1 MLRTCLRTTGRII
14 RGSYRN
20 WFPVDHC
27 PIAGAAQRW
36 NQLVENVLS
45 RGKYTDS
52 SKYKS
57 GKVAGQRHKASN
69 KRTSMQDVEDEDESI
84 DNGASDESNRAQL
97 IDDREYDS
105 VASSAMHVTKR
116 ILNAHNVVIIQPYI
130 KWGPRK
136 SATKPE
142 LLLQEAEALVRS
154 LPRWNTVLSL
164 KVPVETLEKR
174 QLFGSGKLEELK
186 AVIRA
191 QQESGA
197 MLSCV
202 FISKGTLTYTQKQ
215 TLEQEFRLP
224 VMDRYSVVVQIL
236 RLHAVS
242 MEAKL
247 QVALAELPYIWSQ
260 VKGQEAGSKGPIGGG
275 RVFLSDSQRQMLQL
289 RERKLRHELSAIRSH
304 RELLRNRRR
313 QKNFPVVAV
322 VGYTN
327 AGKTSLIKALTQEQ
341 SLQPRDQL
349 FATLDVT
356 AHAGLLPC
364 KLQVLYMDTV
374 GFMSDIPTGLIECFV
389 ATLEDAMLADVIV
402 HVQDMAHEAH
412 SEQRAHVERTLGS
425 LMRTGGDRTLTPD
438 RIINVGNKIDLV
450 PDPNAILRTQENE
463 DTSEDNSDARLHL
476 ISSQTLHGVH
486 ELLLEVERRV
496 LRVTGRQRLTIRVPM
511 GGPELA
517 WLYKNAAV
525 TETAA
530 DPVNAERLLVNAVI
544 SEAKFQQFR
553 HLFIGSRKP

>member
-1 MLRTCLRTTGRII
+1 MLGAYIRSAIRRAHGIGGTCISRRLAEKRA
-14 RGSYRN
+14 
-20 WFPVDHC
+20 PL
-27 PIAGAAQRW
+27 AAVMTFNRC
-36 NQLVENVLS
+36 
-45 RGKYTDS
+45 KYTDS

-57 GKVAGQRHKASN
+57 GKVSGKRQKAINSS
-69 KRTSMQDVEDEDESI
+69 KQHDEAEEADDRSEHED
-84 DNGASDESNRAQL
+84 ASQL

-105 VASSAMHVTKR
+105 VVSSTMHVTKR
-116 ILNAHNVVIIQPYI
+116 ILNTQNVAIIQPYI

-136 SATKPE
+136 SVTKPE
-142 LLLQEAEALVRS
+142 LMLQEAEALVRS
-154 LPRWNTVLSL
+154 LPKWNIELSL

-174 QLFGSGKLEELK
+174 QLFGTGKLEELK
-186 AVIRA
+186 AILRA
-191 QQESGA
+191 HQEAGIP
-197 MLSCV
+197 LTCV
-202 FISKGTLTYTQKQ
+202 FISKGTLTYGQKQ
-215 TLEQEFRLP
+215 TLESEFHLP

-260 VKGQEAGSKGPIGGG
+260 VKDQEAGSSGKGAIGG
-275 RVFLSDSQRQMLQL
+275 RIFLSDSQRQMLQL
-289 RERKLRHELSAIRSH
+289 RERKLRHELSTIRSH
-304 RELLRNRRR
+304 RELLRNRRK
-313 QKNFPVVAV
+313 QKAFPIVAV

-364 KLQVLYMDTV
+364 KLEVLYMDTV
-374 GFMSDIPTGLIECFV
+374 GFMADIPTGLIECFV

-412 SEQRAHVERTLGS
+412 TEQRAHVERTLQS
-425 LMRTGGDRTLTPD
+425 LMRDGDRKLTED

-450 PDPNAILRTQENE
+450 TDPSDLPSSG
-463 DTSEDNSDARLHL
+463 DTDTDDRLHL

-486 ELLLEVERRV
+486 ELLMEVERRV
-496 LRVTGRQRLTIRVPM
+496 LRVTGRQRLVIRVPM
-511 GGPELA
+511 GGQEVA

-530 DPVNAERLLVNAVI
+530 DSENAERMLVSVVI
-544 SEAKFQQFR
+544 TEAKLQQFR
-553 HLFIGSRKP
+553 HLFIRNHSL

>member
-1 MLRTCLRTTGRII
+1 MIRTVRRFDFNESLIHPFYPRVGDPFKRSHVVTQLNA
-14 RGSYRN
+14 YR
-20 WFPVDHC
+20 
-27 PIAGAAQRW
+27 
-36 NQLVENVLS
+36 E
-45 RGKYTDS
+45 KYTDA
-52 SKYKS
+52 SKYKG
-57 GKVAGQRHKASN
+57 GKQAGQRQKAID
-69 KRTSMQDVEDEDESI
+69 KAQLLSMMENDEPLEGNDDQRE
-84 DNGASDESNRAQL
+84 L

-105 VASSAMHVTKR
+105 IASSAMHVTKR
-116 ILNAHNVVIIQPYI
+116 ITNIHNVAILQPYV

-136 SATKPE
+136 SATSPE

-154 LPRWNTVLSL
+154 LPKWTIEFSL
-164 KVPVETLEKR
+164 KIPVDTLDKKH
-174 QLFGSGKLEELK
+174 LFGSGKLEELK
-186 AVIRA
+186 AVISAR
-191 QQESGA
+191 QETGTP
-197 MLSCV
+197 LTCV
-202 FISKGTLTYTQKQ
+202 FISKGTLSFTQKQ

-260 VKGQEAGSKGPIGGG
+260 VKDQEGSSKGSG
-275 RVFLSDSQRQMLQL
+275 RIFLSDSQRQMLQL
-289 RERKLRHELSAIRSH
+289 RERKLRNELTMIRSH

-313 QKNFPVVAV
+313 QKNFPIVAV

-327 AGKTSLIKALTQEQ
+327 AGKTSLIKALTEEQ

-374 GFMSDIPTGLIECFV
+374 GFMADIPTGLIECFV

-402 HVQDMAHEAH
+402 HVQDMAHENYK
-412 SEQRAHVERTLGS
+412 EQRAHVERTLAS
-425 LMRTGGDRTLTPD
+425 LMRNGERSLTPE

-450 PDPNAILRTQENE
+450 PGESSMRLTDGEEEPSTV
-463 DTSEDNSDARLHL
+463 DRLHL
-476 ISSQTLHGVH
+476 VSSRTLHGMGS
-486 ELLLEVERRV
+486 LLQEIERRV
-496 LRVTGRQRLTIRVPM
+496 LRVTDRQRMVVRVPM
-511 GGPELA
+511 GGQEVA

-530 DPVNAERLLVNAVI
+530 DPNNAERLLVNLVI
-544 SEAKFQQFR
+544 TEAKLQQFR
-553 HLFIGSRKP
+553 HLFIRNRGER

>member
-1 MLRTCLRTTGRII
+1 MME
-14 RGSYRN
+14 
-20 WFPVDHC
+20 
-27 PIAGAAQRW
+27 RW
-36 NQLVENVLS
+36 RPFAHLQVARE
-45 RGKYTDS
+45 KYTDS
-52 SKYKS
+52 SKYKG
-57 GKVAGQRHKASN
+57 GKQAGQRQKAIAPSDD
-69 KRTSMQDVEDEDESI
+69 QPGEEDDEAYGDRS
-84 DNGASDESNRAQL
+84 EL
-97 IDDREYDS
+97 IEDREYDT
-105 VASSAMHVTKR
+105 VASSAMHVTKQ
-116 ILNAHNVVIIQPYI
+116 ILNVQHVVIIQPFI

-136 SATKPE
+136 SPTKPE

-154 LPRWNTVLSL
+154 LPRWNIELSM
-164 KVPVETLEKR
+164 KVPVETLDKR

-186 AVIRA
+186 SIIQAR
-191 QQESGA
+191 QESGTP
-197 MLSCV
+197 LTCV
-202 FISKGTLTYTQKQ
+202 FISKGTLTYGQKQ
-215 TLEQEFRLP
+215 TLEQVFRLP

-260 VKGQEAGSKGPIGGG
+260 VKDQEGTSKGSG
-275 RVFLSDSQRQMLQL
+275 RIFLSDAQRQMLQL
-289 RERKLRHELSAIRSH
+289 RERKLRNELDTIRSH

-327 AGKTSLIKALTQEQ
+327 AGKTSLIKALTEEQ

-364 KLQVLYMDTV
+364 KLEVLYMDTV
-374 GFMSDIPTGLIECFV
+374 GFMADIPTGLIECFV

-402 HVQDMAHEAH
+402 HVQDMAHENCAQ
-412 SEQRAHVERTLGS
+412 QREHVERTLS
-425 LMRTGGDRTLTPD
+425 KLMVRNGERTFSPE

-450 PDPNAILRTQENE
+450 PDPESLTMKCIDGEQ
-463 DTSEDNSDARLHL
+463 RLYL
-476 ISSQTLHGVH
+476 ISSQTLVGVH

-496 LRVTGRQRLTIRVPM
+496 LRVTGRQRIVIRVPM
-511 GGPELA
+511 GGQEMA

-525 TETAA
+525 TESAA
-530 DPVNAERLLVNAVI
+530 DPNNAERLLVSVVI
-544 SEAKFQQFR
+544 TEAKLQQFR
-553 HLFIGSRKP
+553 HLFIRNRG

>member
-1 MLRTCLRTTGRII
+1 MTLTRC
-14 RGSYRN
+14 
-20 WFPVDHC
+20 
-27 PIAGAAQRW
+27 
-36 NQLVENVLS
+36 
-45 RGKYTDS
+45 KYTDS

-57 GKVAGQRHKASN
+57 GKVSGKRQKAINSTQKHDEAEEADDRPEN
-69 KRTSMQDVEDEDESI
+69 ED
-84 DNGASDESNRAQL
+84 ASQL

-105 VASSAMHVTKR
+105 VVSSTMHVTKR
-116 ILNAHNVVIIQPYI
+116 ILNTQHVAIIQPYI

-142 LLLQEAEALVRS
+142 LMLQEAEALVRS
-154 LPRWNTVLSL
+154 LPKWNIELSL

-174 QLFGSGKLEELK
+174 QLFGTGKLEELK
-186 AVIRA
+186 AILRA
-191 QQESGA
+191 QQEAGT
-197 MLSCV
+197 LLTCV
-202 FISKGTLTYTQKQ
+202 FISKGTLTYGQKQ
-215 TLEQEFRLP
+215 TLENEFRLP

-260 VKGQEAGSKGPIGGG
+260 VKDQEAGSSGKGAIGG
-275 RVFLSDSQRQMLQL
+275 RIFLSDSQRQMLQL
-289 RERKLRHELSAIRSH
+289 RERKLRHELSTIRSH
-304 RELLRNRRR
+304 RELLRNRRK
-313 QKNFPVVAV
+313 QKAFPIVAV

-364 KLQVLYMDTV
+364 QLEVLYMDTV
-374 GFMSDIPTGLIECFV
+374 GFMADIPTGLIECFV

-412 SEQRAHVERTLGS
+412 PEQRAHVERTLQS
-425 LMRTGGDRTLTPD
+425 LMRDGDRKLTED

-450 PDPNAILRTQENE
+450 PDPSDLPRSA
-463 DTSEDNSDARLHL
+463 DTDADDRLHL

-486 ELLLEVERRV
+486 ELLMEVERRV
-496 LRVTGRQRLTIRVPM
+496 LRVTGRQRMVIRVPM
-511 GGPELA
+511 GGQEVA

-530 DPVNAERLLVNAVI
+530 DSENAERMLVSVVI
-544 SEAKFQQFR
+544 TEAKLQQFR
-553 HLFIGSRKP
+553 HLFIRNHSL

>member
-1 MLRTCLRTTGRII
+1 MVVTMLRTCLRTIGGII
-14 RGSYRN
+14 RSCCKNRLL
-20 WFPVDHC
+20 DHG
-27 PIAGAAQRW
+27 PIAGAAERW
-36 NQLVENVLS
+36 NQLVDNRLC

-69 KRTSMQDVEDEDESI
+69 KRTSMQDEEDEESGYG
-84 DNGASDESNRAQL
+84 NEASNESNRAQL

-116 ILNAHNVVIIQPYI
+116 ILNAQNVVIIQPYI

-136 SATKPE
+136 SVTKPE

-154 LPRWNTVLSL
+154 LPRWNTALSL

-191 QQESGA
+191 QQEAGA

-260 VKGQEAGSKGPIGGG
+260 VKGQETGSKGPISG

-289 RERKLRHELSAIRSH
+289 RERKLRHELAAIRSH

-327 AGKTSLIKALTQEQ
+327 AGKTLLIKALTQEQ
-341 SLQPRDQL
+341 SLQPRNQL

-412 SEQRAHVERTLGS
+412 AEQRAHVERTLGT
-425 LMRTGGDRTLTPD
+425 LMRSGGDRTLTPD

-450 PDPNAILRTQENE
+450 PDPKAILAE
-463 DTSEDNSDARLHL
+463 DTSVDNGDTRLHL

-496 LRVTGRQRLTIRVPM
+496 LRVTGRQRLTMRVPM

-530 DPVNAERLLVNAVI
+530 DPANAERLLVNVVI
-544 SEAKFQQFR
+544 SEGTLQQFR
-553 HLFIGSRKP
+553 HLFIGSRKT

>member
-1 MLRTCLRTTGRII
+1 MLGLGVRSVVRKVCAKT
-14 RGSYRN
+14 
-20 WFPVDHC
+20 
-27 PIAGAAQRW
+27 AAQCY
-36 NQLVENVLS
+36 QLKTLGVTTRYQSSIRLNV
-45 RGKYTDS
+45 RREKYTDAA
-52 SKYKS
+52 KYKG
-57 GKVAGQRHKASN
+57 GKLAGQRQKAIASEN
-69 KRTSMQDVEDEDESI
+69 DQFAAEDDESLEEG
-84 DNGASDESNRAQL
+84 DNRAEL
-97 IDDREYDS
+97 IDDRDYDT
-105 VASSAMHVTKR
+105 VASSAMHVTKQ
-116 ILNAHNVVIIQPYI
+116 ILNVQHVVIIQPYI

-136 SATKPE
+136 NPTKPE

-154 LPRWNTVLSL
+154 LPRWNIELSM
-164 KVPVETLEKR
+164 KIPVETLDKR

-186 AVIRA
+186 NIIQTR
-191 QQESGA
+191 QESGTP
-197 MLSCV
+197 LTCV
-202 FISKGTLTYTQKQ
+202 FISKGTLTYSQKQ
-215 TLEQEFRLP
+215 TLEQTFRLP

-260 VKGQEAGSKGPIGGG
+260 VKDQEGSAKGSG
-275 RVFLSDSQRQMLQL
+275 RIFLSDSQRQMLQL
-289 RERKLRHELSAIRSH
+289 RERKLRNELATIRSH

-327 AGKTSLIKALTQEQ
+327 AGKTSLIKALTEEQ

-364 KLQVLYMDTV
+364 KLEVLYMDTV
-374 GFMSDIPTGLIECFV
+374 GFMADIPTGLIECFV

-402 HVQDMAHEAH
+402 HVQDMAHENCP
-412 SEQRAHVERTLGS
+412 EQRAHVERTLGKLMHNGERS
-425 LMRTGGDRTLTPD
+425 LSPE

-450 PDPNAILRTQENE
+450 PDPSGLVNE
-463 DTSEDNSDARLHL
+463 SDGGEQPEYGRLHL
-476 ISSQTLHGVH
+476 ISSQTLVGVH

-496 LRVTGRQRLTIRVPM
+496 LMVTGRQRIVIRVPM
-511 GGPELA
+511 GGPEMA
-517 WLYKNAAV
+517 WLYKNGAV

-530 DPVNAERLLVNAVI
+530 DPDNAERLLVSVVI
-544 SEAKFQQFR
+544 TEAKLQQFR
-553 HLFIGSRKP
+553 HLFIKKRS